1 MNKAVV
7 IPTGSEI
14 IDGTVLDTN
23 SPIITYSIITMEPL
37 CTVLRERPVCDDE
50 EAIRR
55 IVEYWAAADIDLIV
69 LIGGS
74 GGGDRFD
81 STLSADCT
89 HTALENLL
97 DEKVSREIW
106 GKNGHL
112 WCKLIC
118 GRKNGAIVINV
129 PGPYIEAKAAIEAFC
144 QAYTKHPDDLKEINA
159 AMIQAVLAAY
169 PENAEV

>member
-1 MNKAVV
+1 MNEAVV
-7 IPTGSEI
+7 IPTGREI

-23 SPIITYSIITMEPL
+23 SPTIIYNIITMEPL
-37 CTVLRERPVCDDE
+37 CAVRRDRPVDDDE
-50 EAIRR
+50 EAISQ
-55 IVEYWAAADIDLIV
+55 IVEYWAAANIDLIV

-74 GGGDRFD
+74 GGGNRFD
-81 STLSADCT
+81 YTLSPDCT

-97 DEKVSREIW
+97 EEKVSTEIF

-118 GRKNGAIVINV
+118 GRKNGAVVINV
-129 PGPYIEAKAAIEAFC
+129 PGPYTEAKAAIEAFC
-144 QAYTKHPDDLKEINA
+144 QTYTKHPGDLKEINA
-159 AMIQAVLAAY
+159 AMIQAVLAGY